1 MADNNQPQEGN
12 GGRIRARG
20 FVGASSS
27 RGGYNGGSSRGGGG
41 RPSWPGSEDH
51 AQRAQVGNFQ
61 HRQQQF
67 QHLGGHASAPYSPQ
81 PPEAEAAGPSA
92 EVAALEQKPDVKAYA
107 RSSDRESLR
116 GGAAG
121 RGGMRGKRMIPEI
134 VCTRADA
141 SVSKQ
146 GCTGTAIML
155 QTNYFRVE
163 RKDDNRIFQYR
174 VDFTPT
180 VESSKQMSGL
190 IFNLKPLIGG
200 YLFDGTQLFSRNKL
214 CSDEKDFTTKDRVT
228 EEEYSI
234 KLRRVG
240 VLDGTNEMAFV
251 IFNLINRK
259 AMGGL
264 KLQLI
269 GRSFFDPEAKISV
282 RQYGMELYPG
292 YVTSIRQHE
301 QDVLMCAELTHRV
314 MRTDT
319 CYSLFE
325 QCMSQRGDFRDNY
338 KRMILGSVV
347 MTTYGKNNTY
357 TISDVDFKITPES
370 SFETKNGP
378 VTFMQYFKERYNV
391 TIRDPRQPMLVSR
404 SKPREIRAGMPEM
417 ILLVPELSRI
427 TGITDE
433 MRKDFHLMRALA
445 DHTRLTP
452 DKRIDRLEAFNRRL
466 QQSKESAEVFKFW
479 KTELDRR
486 LVEVQARVLPP
497 ETVFFHP
504 EQAEYQTSAG
514 DMAEW
519 QMAFRNNPMFL
530 TVALTNWYVVV
541 PAGSERLIVDFMGCL
556 KRAAGGMHFQIE
568 EPRRVVIPND
578 SPVVYVEHL
587 SQIVQRDPQLVMCLV
602 TNDKVDRYAAIKKKC
617 CVERAVPTQVMKT
630 RTITPKGGNVRTLMS
645 VATKVAI
652 QINCKL
658 GGIPWVLKSPLSS
671 VMVIGFDVCRDSKD
685 RSKAFGALVASMYG
699 GKIRHPK
706 YFSTVNQ
713 HMGGEELS
721 NFLSLNVIKAIRAYQ
736 SCFGGILPQRIVIY
750 RDGVGEGQ
758 LKYVHEHEVD
768 AVKEKLEAAYKGQ
781 DNPSRL
787 TFFVVNKR
795 INTRL
800 FYQRR
805 NPSPGTVVDDV
816 ITLPERNDFYL
827 VSQSVRQGT
836 VSPTSYN
843 ILRDESGLSADRL
856 QQYTFKQTHLYYNW
870 SGTVGVPAV
879 CQYAHKLA
887 TLAGQYLHQEP
898 SNWME
903 KKLYYL

>member
-1 MADNNQPQEGN
+1 
-12 GGRIRARG
+12 
-20 FVGASSS
+20 
-27 RGGYNGGSSRGGGG
+27 
-41 RPSWPGSEDH
+41 
-51 AQRAQVGNFQ
+51 
-61 HRQQQF
+61 
-67 QHLGGHASAPYSPQ
+67 
-81 PPEAEAAGPSA
+81 
-92 EVAALEQKPDVKAYA
+92 
-107 RSSDRESLR
+107 
-116 GGAAG
+116 
-121 RGGMRGKRMIPEI
+121 MRGRRMLPEI
-134 VCTRADA
+134 VRTRADM
-141 SVSKQ
+141 SLSKK
-146 GCTGTAIML
+146 GTSGIPCVL
-155 QTNYFRVE
+155 QTNYFRVL
-163 RKDDNRIFQYR
+163 RKEDERIFQYR
-174 VDFTPT
+174 VDFEPT

-190 IFNLKPLIGG
+190 IFNLKPTIGG
-200 YLFDGTQLFSRNKL
+200 YLFDGTQIFTRNKL
-214 CSDEKDFTTKDRVT
+214 CSDEIEFNTKDRVT
-228 EEEYSI
+228 EEDYTI

-240 VLDGTNEMAFV
+240 VIDGTNEMAFL

-282 RQYGMELYPG
+282 RQYGLELYPG
-292 YVTSIRQHE
+292 YLTSIRQHE
-301 QDVLMCAELTHRV
+301 QDVLMCCELTHRV

-325 QCMSQRGDFRDNY
+325 QCMNSRGDFRDNY
-338 KRMILGSVV
+338 KKMVLGTVV
-347 MTTYGKNNTY
+347 MTTYGRNNTY
-357 TISDVDFKITPES
+357 TVSDVEFGVSPES

-378 VTFMQYFKERYNV
+378 ITFMQYFKERYNV
-391 TIRDPRQPMLVSR
+391 DIRDPRQPMLVSR
-404 SKPREIRAGMPEM
+404 SKPRDIRAGLPEM
-417 ILLVPELSRI
+417 IYLVPELSRI
-427 TGITDE
+427 TGITDD

-452 DKRIDRLEAFNRRL
+452 DKRIDRLETFNRRL

-497 ETVFFHP
+497 ETIFFHP
-504 EQAEYQTSAG
+504 EDDNCKILAG

-519 QMAFRNNPMFL
+519 QMAFRNNPMYL
-530 TVALTNWYVVV
+530 TVALTNWFVVC
-541 PAGSERLIVDFMGCL
+541 PQGTQRLIADFMNCV
-556 KRAAGGMHFQIE
+556 KQAARGMRFHVADPQVIE
-568 EPRRVVIPND
+568 IPND
-578 SPVVYVEHL
+578 SPVVYVEKL
-587 SQIVQRDPQLVMCLV
+587 SQIIQRDPQLIMCLV

-617 CVERAVPTQVMKT
+617 CVERAVPTQVIKT

-645 VATKVAI
+645 VATKVVI

-658 GGIPWVLKSPLSS
+658 GGIPWVIKSPLSS

-685 RSKAFGALVASMYG
+685 KSHTYGALVASMYG
-699 GKIRHPK
+699 GGIKHPK
-706 YFSTVNQ
+706 YFSTVNR
-713 HMGGEELS
+713 HSNGEELS
-721 NFLSLNVIKAIRAYQ
+721 NFMAMNIVKALRSYQ
-736 SCFGGILPQRIVIY
+736 ADFEGALPQRIVIY
-750 RDGVGEGQ
+750 RDGVSDGQ
-758 LKYVHEHEVD
+758 LNYVHEHEVN
-768 AVKEKLEAAYKGQ
+768 AVQEKLAAAYKGQ
-781 DNPSRL
+781 PVPSRL

-800 FYQRR
+800 FNKKR

-856 QQYTFKQTHLYYNW
+856 QMYTFKQTHMYYNW

-879 CQYAHKLA
+879 CQYAHKLSA
-887 TLAGQYLHQEP
+887 LAGQYLHQTP
-898 SNWME
+898 SSWLE